1 MNRDMLP
8 PNRTTLESALA
19 DAMALD
25 ADPAV
30 LATLWDAD
38 ACPAAWLPWLA
49 WALSVE
55 EWESATTEA
64 QQRALVRQSV
74 PRHRRKGVPASLVD
88 TLASLGL
95 RARVHDRLET
105 PHAFEMVIDLSDAG
119 LDEATRQ
126 RIESAVG
133 HYRNARSFAT
143 AIRIAMTSRGVIH
156 VGAAVSLGDE
166 LTVYPYIPE
175 TITTSGHTWHAG
187 AIHLVDTL
195 TVRSL

>member
-1 MNRDMLP
+1 MNRHLLP
-8 PNRTTLESALA
+8 PNRTALESALA

-64 QQRALVRQSV
+64 QQRALIRQSV
-74 PRHRRKGVPASLVD
+74 PRHRHKGVPGSIVD
-88 TLASLGL
+88 TLDSLGL
-95 RARVHDRLET
+95 RARVHDRLDV
-105 PHAFEMVIDLSDAG
+105 PHAFEVDIDLSETG

-126 RIESAVG
+126 RIESAVD

-143 AIRIAMTSRGVIH
+143 AIRIAMTSRGVIRI
-156 VGAAVSLGDE
+156 GAAVSLGDE
-166 LTVYPYIPE
+166 LTVYPYTHE
-175 TITTSGHTWHAG
+175 TLTTSGRARHAG